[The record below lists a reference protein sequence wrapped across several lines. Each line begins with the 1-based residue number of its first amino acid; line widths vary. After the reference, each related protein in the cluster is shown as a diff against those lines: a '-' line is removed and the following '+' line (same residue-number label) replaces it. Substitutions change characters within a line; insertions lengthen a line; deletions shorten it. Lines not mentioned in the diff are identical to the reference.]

1 MKLTESYPED
11 RNIVGKGEI
20 ARNEQFSL
28 FLQYFQRLVMQ
39 TCKYQELFWKE
50 LNSLPKD
57 TPTKH
62 QCCERI
68 KPGASVDEQSQCDSI

>member
-11 RNIVGKGEI
+11 RNIVGKGETT
-20 ARNEQFSL
+20 RNEQFSL
-28 FLQYFQRLVMQ
+28 FLQYFQRLERLVMQ

-62 QCCERI
+62 QCFERESN
-68 KPGASVDEQSQCDSI
+68 PGPL